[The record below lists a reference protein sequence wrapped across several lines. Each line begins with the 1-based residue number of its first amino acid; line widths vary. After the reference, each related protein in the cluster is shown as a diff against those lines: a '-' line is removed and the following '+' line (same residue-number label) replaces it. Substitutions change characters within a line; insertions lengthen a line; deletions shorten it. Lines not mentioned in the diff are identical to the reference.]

1 MEVLFGG
8 RYSLQS
14 LSIVAALKDARDKH
28 CYRNLCIFLRLT
40 VYEIHTE
47 QEKKSLFGVVTKLS
61 TDDPSPL
68 ITSSSN
74 FVWV

>member
-1 MEVLFGG
+1 MEILFGG

-47 QEKKSLFGVVTKLS
+47 QEKSLFGVVTKLS